1 MTPLATFDNLTKR
14 YEGGVAVD
22 RLSFAVP
29 EGQVCGL
36 LGPNGAGKTTAIRA
50 LLGLVRPSGGGTT
63 LLGRAPGEAGFAA
76 SLRRVGTLIEG
87 PALYGRA
94 TARQNMLIEADALGL
109 ESAAAEIEDLLE
121 LVGLSDRANTRCAS
135 FSLGMKQRLG
145 LAIALMG
152 RPRLVVLDEPTNG
165 LDPAGIVEI
174 RDLIARLP
182 ERGTSVLLS
191 SHMLSEIQLICH
203 RAVILQRG
211 RLLAEGTIGELLG
224 KDDTAGYTASVD
236 PSETDRALGALRRA
250 GLAAHGGGDGVIEV
264 SGEIE
269 TGEAVSHPLAQAG
282 IPIRELKHRRADLE
296 QVFLQLTRGSNGT
309 APDER
314 AAVGAAGPREV
325 PDAA

>member
-1 MTPLATFDNLTKR
+1 MTALATFDNLTKH

-63 LLGRAPGEAGFAA
+63 LLGRNPGDADFAA
-76 SLRRVGTLIEG
+76 SLRRVGTLVEG

-109 ESAAAEIEDLLE
+109 ERAAAEIEDLLE
-121 LVGLSDRANTRCAS
+121 LVGLSARANIRCAS

-145 LAIALMG
+145 LAIALLG

-174 RDLIARLP
+174 RELIARLP

-191 SHMLSEIQLICH
+191 SHLLSEIQLICH

-211 RLLAEGTIGELLG
+211 GLVAEGTIGELLG
-224 KDDTAGYTASVD
+224 KDDTAGYTVSVH
-236 PSETDRALGALRRA
+236 PSEIDRALGALRRA
-250 GLAAHGGGDGVIEV
+250 GLAAHVQGDGKIEV
-264 SGEIE
+264 SGELE
-269 TGEAVSHPLAQAG
+269 TGAAVSHPLAQAG
-282 IPIRELKHRRADLE
+282 IHVRELERRRPDLE
-296 QVFLQLTRGSNGT
+296 RVFLQLTLGSSET
-309 APDER
+309 ASDER
-314 AAVGAAGPREV
+314 AGVGDVGPREV
-325 PDAA
+325 PNAA

>member
-1 MTPLATFDNLTKR
+1 
-14 YEGGVAVD
+14 
-22 RLSFAVP
+22 
-29 EGQVCGL
+29 
-36 LGPNGAGKTTAIRA
+36 
-50 LLGLVRPSGGGTT
+50 
-63 LLGRAPGEAGFAA
+63 
-76 SLRRVGTLIEG
+76 
-87 PALYGRA
+87 
-94 TARQNMLIEADALGL
+94 
-109 ESAAAEIEDLLE
+109 
-121 LVGLSDRANTRCAS
+121 
-135 FSLGMKQRLG
+135 
-145 LAIALMG
+145 
-152 RPRLVVLDEPTNG
+152 VLDEPTNG

-203 RAVILQRG
+203 RAVIVQRG

-250 GLAAHGGGDGVIEV
+250 GCSAHGGGDGVIDV

-282 IPIRELKHRRADLE
+282 IPVWELKRRRADLE

-309 APDER
+309 VPDGR
-314 AAVGAAGPREV
+314 AVVGDVDPREV
-325 PDAA
+325 PDAV